1 MRKTQGCGW
10 LAKRGDVLEKHLQAR
25 LRVPFQNISG
35 IRATNQ
41 PWVFRGNKLVPLH
54 PCSSVKSVVS
64 ILSLIRC
71 ADFPAFLRSVRDDL
85 NLEMKMQGWAWLA
98 NHGGVVQ
105 KHMISFRVFSCDW
118 WFKSLP
124 RL

>member
-1 MRKTQGCGW
+1 
-10 LAKRGDVLEKHLQAR
+10 
-25 LRVPFQNISG
+25 
-35 IRATNQ
+35 
-41 PWVFRGNKLVPLH
+41 
-54 PCSSVKSVVS
+54 VVS

-71 ADFPAFLRSVRDDL
+71 ADFPAFLRSVRDNL

-105 KHMISFRVFSCDW
+105 NHLISFRVSSCDW

-124 RL
+124 QL